1 MPSFNIAS
9 CRNFDSNNSLL
20 LLSSLILLLLD
31 DCIAVLAVV
40 KYRDCLLLVDN
51 ILRRRRVAAVDVR
64 RRFVDLL
71 IVVDIIHAADAIVN
85 VLVND
90 FGIKASR
97 LTAQGMGEEE
107 LLSPANTLQA
117 HEANR
122 RIEAKVRVD
131 KKVAVKR

>member
-1 MPSFNIAS
+1 MTIKGHTSSTGPAAFNKK
-9 CRNFDSNNSLL
+9 
-20 LLSSLILLLLD
+20 LSQQ
-31 DCIAVLAVV
+31 
-40 KYRDCLLLVDN
+40 R
-51 ILRRRRVAAVDVR
+51 
-64 RRFVDLL
+64 
-71 IVVDIIHAADAIVN
+71 ADAIVN

>member
-1 MPSFNIAS
+1 M
-9 CRNFDSNNSLL
+9 
-20 LLSSLILLLLD
+20 
-31 DCIAVLAVV
+31 
-40 KYRDCLLLVDN
+40 
-51 ILRRRRVAAVDVR
+51 
-64 RRFVDLL
+64 
-71 IVVDIIHAADAIVN
+71 N